1 MKSAMTTKGTR
12 ATGSWLLGATLLFSV
27 GTTNAQPGM
36 MMDMD
41 EYGMRGWG
49 MMQGPMGMCRGMMDD
64 DMMGMMGPMGL
75 MGFGPHM
82 MGSLWGLDLSKEQR
96 DKIRQI
102 MREQR
107 SKHFDM
113 AEQRMAIWDE
123 LEEAH
128 DQDKPDPKK
137 TAAIYGKLFALKQQM
152 IEQSIETQNKIR
164 DLLTEEQREK
174 LSSGYPGVYS
184 RGMGPHG
191 MMK

>member
-1 MKSAMTTKGTR
+1 MKSAMKTSNKRTSGI
-12 ATGSWLLGATLLFSV
+12 WLLGATFLFSA
-27 GTTNAQPGM
+27 GATSAQPGM

-41 EYGMRGWG
+41 EYGMMGWG
-49 MMQGPMGMCRGMMDD
+49 MTQNPMGMGRGMMDEA
-64 DMMGMMGPMGL
+64 MMGMMGS
-75 MGFGPHM
+75 GPHM
-82 MGSLWGLDLSKEQR
+82 MGPLSGLDLSKEQR

-107 SKHFDM
+107 GKHFDM

-152 IEQSIETQNKIR
+152 IEQSIDTQNKIR
-164 DLLTEEQREK
+164 EQLTDEQREK
-174 LSSGYPGVYS
+174 LSSGYRGRDS
-184 RGMGPHG
+184 RGMGRHG
-191 MMK
+191 MMR